1 MNEKYK
7 DIIDMPHHVSTKR
20 AHMPLQDRAAQFA
33 PFAALTGYDRTIDER
48 GRLTD
53 RRIELDETEKAV
65 INEQLQLALS
75 RLQRQPVIRVTYFVA
90 DELKEG
96 GSYRTIC
103 DRIVKVDEIKRD
115 LIMEDKTRIPIDD
128 MIEFE
133 YCDKE

>member
-1 MNEKYK
+1 M
-7 DIIDMPHHVSTKR
+7 IDMPHHVSSKR
-20 AHMPLQDRAAQFA
+20 AHMPVHDRAAQFA

-65 INEQLQLALS
+65 INEQLQMALAVIEAH
-75 RLQRQPVIRVTYFVA
+75 PKIRVTYFVP
-90 DELKEG
+90 DEQKEG
-96 GSYRTIC
+96 GSYRTIY
-103 DRIVKVDEIKRD
+103 DSVIKVNEMKKM
-115 LIMEDKTRIPIDD
+115 LIMEDGTRVPIDD